1 MQKAKLMYNYYEFF
15 HELRNNDTDSSVFKK
30 QRNSVYNI
38 FRALGL
44 ETKEVLTCRFIGSL
58 LDPNGDH
65 GLGFKPLEL
74 FLKSVL
80 KVSDAVDS
88 DANVTLEDVIS
99 NNRRVDIVIR
109 NGEHLYPIEVKI
121 WAGDQD
127 TQIGDY
133 YDYYFKKQYKD
144 NKIYYLTPTG
154 WFPTKKSV
162 GNRIDFGRIICLS
175 FNEDISKW
183 LRMLI
188 DSAISPE
195 LKSIIEQYIEV
206 INNMCK
212 SAREEKSIIDAI
224 GLNEGFV
231 VTENLKSLISILKTN
246 GDTNGRLQKIIQKSY
261 LTKYLSFDSDKYTI
275 ISDPDKSEIEDSD
288 SHAVLYIGT
297 NEIHTKII
305 AWICVATNL
314 YIGCKKLKPSHGSD
328 WRDEC
333 WAYIKPADY
342 NKKMFQLNDCENVLE
357 YSGGIDIDRF
367 LNDIYV
373 E

>member
-1 MQKAKLMYNYYEFF
+1 MNKYKYSDFLQKLN
-15 HELRNNDTDSSVFKK
+15 ELNKPNEPNDHDIAASA
-30 QRNSVYNI
+30 YNI
-38 FRALGL
+38 FLALGI

-74 FLKSVL
+74 FLKNVL
-80 KVSDAVDS
+80 GVSDAVDS
-88 DANVTLEDVIS
+88 NANVTLEDVIS

-109 NGEHLYPIEVKI
+109 NGEHIYPIEVKI

-133 YDYYFKKQYKD
+133 YNYYFRKKYKD

-154 WFPTKKSV
+154 WSPSKKSI
-162 GNRIDFGRIICLS
+162 GNTLNKENVVCLS

-183 LRMLI
+183 SQTLI
-188 DSAISPE
+188 DSEAVCFE
-195 LKSIIEQYIEV
+195 LKSIIEQFIEV
-206 INNMCK
+206 ISIMCK
-212 SAREEKSIIDAI
+212 TASEEKSIIGAI

-231 VTENLKSLISILKTN
+231 ITENLKSLISILKTN
-246 GDTNGRLQKIIQKSY
+246 GDTNGRLQKTIQKSY
-261 LTKYLSFDSDKYTI
+261 LAKHLLFDSKKYI
-275 ISDPDKSEIEDSD
+275 LVSDPDKSEIKDAD
-288 SHAVLYIGT
+288 SHAIMFIGT
-297 NEIHTKII
+297 NETHPKII

-314 YIGCKKLKPSHGSD
+314 YIGCKKLKSSHGSD
-328 WRDEC
+328 WKDEC
-333 WAYIKPADY
+333 WAYIKPDDY
-342 NKKMFQLNDCENVLE
+342 KKQMFQLNDCENVLE
-357 YSGGIDIDRF
+357 YSGGINIDRF

>member
-1 MQKAKLMYNYYEFF
+1 MNNYNDI
-15 HELRNNDTDSSVFKK
+15 LQDLSNRDIASPVFQS

-38 FRALGL
+38 FRTLGI

-58 LDPNGDH
+58 LDPIGDH
-65 GLGFKPLEL
+65 GLGCKPLEL
-74 FLKSVL
+74 FLGNVL
-80 KVSDAVDS
+80 KVSDDVES
-88 DANVTLEDVIS
+88 NANVTLEDVIAD
-99 NNRRVDIVIR
+99 NRRVDIVIR

-133 YDYYFKKQYKD
+133 FDYYFKKQYKD

-162 GNRIDFGRIICLS
+162 GNRIDSGSIICLS
-175 FNEDISKW
+175 FNDDISKW
-183 LRMLI
+183 LQALI
-188 DSAISPE
+188 ASKTISSD

-206 INNMCK
+206 IDIMCK
-212 SAREEKSIIDAI
+212 STREEKSIIDAI
-224 GLNEGFV
+224 GINEGFV
-231 VTENLKSLISILKTN
+231 ITENLKSLISILKTN
-246 GDTNGRLQKIIQKSY
+246 GDTNGRLQKLIQKSY

-275 ISDPDKSEIEDSD
+275 ILDPEKSEIKDSD

-314 YIGCKKLKPSHGSD
+314 YIGCKKLKPSHSSD

-333 WAYIKPADY
+333 WAYIKPDDY
-342 NKKMFQLNDCENVLE
+342 KKQMFQLNDCENVLE